1 MQELNLPT
9 RLPYPVEELVPTIME
24 GISSMLSVT
33 PIYLL
38 YATYK
43 IGNMLLLK
51 TSNERRQKNK
61 YVSLEVSYRPHRID
75 IVRINN
81 IYETFKNY

>member
-1 MQELNLPT
+1 M
-9 RLPYPVEELVPTIME
+9 Y
-24 GISSMLSVT
+24 LS
-33 PIYLL
+33 